1 MSVYCKFLIL
11 QGYVNTAL
19 NGNRDCPLSV
29 QGWISPPFQT
39 ANSVLFSKNMNAQ
52 FKFWKSECA
61 KIYKT
66 VQDVARIKM
75 RTYKWT
81 GILRKLSYIM
91 SIHNSKNSDPPLYWW
106 FPHNSVS
113 RKYSQ
118 LEVKSNSTPLSWLLQ
133 RFSLYRCWWRHH
145 FFFAVTVIQ
154 ILSLFLWWVAHIRGQ
169 SEVE

>member
-1 MSVYCKFLIL
+1 MGTGIVHCPCRVEFRPHSKLQIPYFFPKIWMRNLNFENQNVLKFTKLFKMWPGL
-11 QGYVNTAL
+11 KCAHT
-19 NGNRDCPLSV
+19 NG
-29 QGWISPPFQT
+29 
-39 ANSVLFSKNMNAQ
+39 
-52 FKFWKSECA
+52 
-61 KIYKT
+61 
-66 VQDVARIKM
+66 
-75 RTYKWT
+75 T